1 MDEEQPTGRVSTV
14 RRAALTYSLGRLGF
28 FVLVA
33 LLTFSV
39 TSLLGHPLNGL
50 PLLLIALIVSSVGS
64 LWLLRDKRD
73 QLAQALAASREAK
86 TAQLTARRN
95 RLENDA

>member
-1 MDEEQPTGRVSTV
+1 MRK
-14 RRAALTYSLGRLGF
+14 AALVYTLGRFGF
-28 FVLVA
+28 FLLVA
-33 LLTFSV
+33 LLTFFV

-73 QLAQALAASREAK
+73 QLAQALAESRAAK
-86 TAQLTARRN
+86 TEQIAARRA
-95 RLENDA
+95 RLENDT

>member
-1 MDEEQPTGRVSTV
+1 VVHV
-14 RRAALTYSLGRLGF
+14 RKAALVYTLGRFGF

-33 LLTFSV
+33 LLTFAV

-50 PLLLIALIVSSVGS
+50 PLLLIALLGSSVGS

-73 QLAQALAASREAK
+73 QLAQALAESRAAK
-86 TAQLTARRN
+86 TEQIAARRA